1 MACAARKVFVL
12 GDSISI
18 HWGPDLE
25 RLLTSQGWEYSRK
38 SGVEEAL
45 RNLDDGGLGAN
56 GGDSSHCLEYMR
68 TRVREGDGLRGAI
81 LLLNCGLHDLR
92 TDPVTGAKQVTLDK
106 YRDNLRELGSLSQTA
121 AGAGE
126 VVWLRITPVVDAV
139 HNAHGQPWHR
149 YSADVDEYNKVAD
162 GVMAELN
169 VTVLD
174 LHRATTALGMDN
186 LYCDHVHY
194 HEWVRKAQAA
204 YIYQQIVGYDGIG
217 ALPSTVAPSPDV
229 GAAAVGQP
237 CP

>member
-1 MACAARKVFVL
+1 
-12 GDSISI
+12 
-18 HWGPDLE
+18 
-25 RLLTSQGWEYSRK
+25 
-38 SGVEEAL
+38 
-45 RNLDDGGLGAN
+45 
-56 GGDSSHCLEYMR
+56 
-68 TRVREGDGLRGAI
+68 VREGDGLRGAI

-149 YSADVDEYNKVAD
+149 YGTMLASRAMLLLVSPVASFRTLSPALSTGSGFSPPDRGINRYSADVDEYNKVAD

-204 YIYQQIVGYDGIG
+204 YIYQKIVGHDGIG
-217 ALPSTVAPSPDV
+217 ALPSTVPPSPDV